1 MQSSPKNLI
10 ELEVIFS
17 GSLGSPLEYPSVVI
31 SFIQLLRSKPVLSTS
46 TLHAQRHPLY
56 FSWQLLPP
64 KMASVS
70 VGIPTLSHFHDAQ
83 DRYEF
88 RIR

>member
-17 GSLGSPLEYPSVVI
+17 GSLGSPLFISSHFIYPVI
-31 SFIQLLRSKPVLSTS
+31 AFKAS

-56 FSWQLLPP
+56 FGWQLLPP

-70 VGIPTLSHFHDAQ
+70 VGILTVVTLSWCA
-83 DRYEF
+83 
-88 RIR
+88 I